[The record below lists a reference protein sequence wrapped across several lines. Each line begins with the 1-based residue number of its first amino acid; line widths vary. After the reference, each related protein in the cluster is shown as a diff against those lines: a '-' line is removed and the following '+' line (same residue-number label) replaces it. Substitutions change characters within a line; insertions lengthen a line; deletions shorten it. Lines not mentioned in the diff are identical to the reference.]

1 MSDYV
6 PYVGRLDN
14 GDEIL
19 VTLQSTRYRF
29 TLVAG
34 GSQPDAHFAAP
45 AVSDFNQI
53 DSVEVAF
60 RPVGARTWGPPVSLE
75 RAP

>member
-14 GDEIL
+14 GDEVL
-19 VTLQSTRYRF
+19 VTIQAEPFFDERDTDVE
-29 TLVAG
+29 LV
-34 GSQPDAHFAAP
+34 
-45 AVSDFNQI
+45 V
-53 DSVEVAF
+53 SVEVAF
-60 RPVGARTWGPPVSLE
+60 RPVGARTWGPPVALV